1 MRGTILICAMLLSA
15 GMAMLSFGALAGE
28 DRTRDIRC
36 DDGYHWDDKLKKC
49 VRDQTR

>member
-1 MRGTILICAMLLSA
+1 MRRTILICGVLFSA
-15 GMAMLSFGALAGE
+15 GMAMSSFGAQTGE

-49 VRDQTR
+49 VRNQTR